1 MRTDNSDRA
10 DIARGGPA
18 LFRLVRFWSR
28 RWAAD
33 AARQSTARDGTG
45 QDGTG
50 DVARVG
56 HVLVLEAID
65 AALASGSAA
74 IGDVAVELGLDRSN
88 ASRMLAGAVATGLV
102 TKAVSPDDARRT
114 ELAMTS
120 AGRSLLAA
128 ARTWQEEAFARL
140 VAGWPAQDARQFA
153 GYLQRLAAQALQPRA
168 LQPRALQPRALQPQA
183 LQPQALQPQALQ
195 PQALQPQALQPQALQ
210 PQAPPTSEPPRPG
223 RPQMSIVLNHTIV
236 PVGDRYRAARFL
248 ADLLGVGVA
257 PSAGP
262 FVPVPVN
269 DDLTLDFDDRLGA
282 RPGHYAF
289 LVDDATFDRALRLAL
304 ESDLEF
310 GSAPRLSDR
319 EINRAGG
326 GRGVYVRDPD
336 GIAYE
341 LFTVI
346 P

>member
-33 AARQSTARDGTG
+33 AARQSTARDGTGQDGTG

-168 LQPRALQPRALQPQA
+168 LQPRALQP
-183 LQPQALQPQALQ
+183 
-195 PQALQPQALQPQALQ
+195 
-210 PQAPPTSEPPRPG
+210 QAPPTPEPPRPG

-257 PSAGP
+257 PPAGP